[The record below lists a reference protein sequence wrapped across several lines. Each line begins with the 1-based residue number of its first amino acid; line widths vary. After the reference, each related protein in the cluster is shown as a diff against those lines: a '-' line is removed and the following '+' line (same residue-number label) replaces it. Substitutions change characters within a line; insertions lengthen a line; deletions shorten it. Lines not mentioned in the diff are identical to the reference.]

1 MLARPVPGWKRARGG
16 SILPQRFFFDL
27 RRGSAV
33 LRDCDGTALVDEAA
47 ARTFA
52 VINAR
57 ALISADVAEGVID
70 LDQEI
75 VIYDGRRRQLD
86 TVAFGET
93 VLIVKAGSAGSRD
106 R

>member
-1 MLARPVPGWKRARGG
+1 MSVLCRGG
-16 SILPQRFFFDL
+16 RGAPGGSTLPQRFFFDL
-27 RRGSAV
+27 RIGSAV
-33 LRDCDGTALVDEAA
+33 LKDRDGTALVDEAA

-57 ALISADVAEGVID
+57 ALISADVCEGVID

-75 VIYDGRRRQLD
+75 VILDGQRRPLD
-86 TVAFGET
+86 TVSFGET
-93 VLIVKAGSAGSRD
+93 VSFVSRKPAQPGV

>member
-1 MLARPVPGWKRARGG
+1 MLARPLAGWKRARGG
-16 SILPQRFFFDL
+16 STLPQRFFFDL

-33 LRDCDGTALVDEAA
+33 LKDCDGTALVDEAA

-57 ALISADVAEGVID
+57 ALISAVVAEGVID

-75 VIYDGRRRQLD
+75 VIYDGQRRRPDAVTFVDAVSIL
-86 TVAFGET
+86 TAS
-93 VLIVKAGSAGSRD
+93 SAGSGD
-106 R
+106 C